1 MHSIATLV
9 RKCIAGGQDPGES
22 GDAHFVC
29 MGDHGAWLRL
39 RVHGLHPASG
49 MNHSHRRRF
58 HSRCLSLLG
67 LVLLVFGI
75 GVAHASGSDPWA
87 PFDAPWFDRTSSS
100 EGVPQSIIT
109 SLAQDRSGLV
119 WVGTMV
125 GLARFDGYRAQVFD
139 TRNGGAQGLPDAY
152 VRSLFALPDGS
163 LLIGTNAGGLVR
175 FDPATN
181 LFQTYPT
188 GANGTSDRKIYDLAD
203 DHAGGVWIATDSGLD
218 HLDPRTNVITRLHTG
233 AGIAPRNFSVMQDR
247 AGNLWLGNN
256 NGLFVRHAGS
266 ATFVRPDSPAG
277 IASTVLANQI
287 WAIHEDHAGRL
298 WVGSGQAGAVY
309 RDTDGQWHPVPG
321 FSGHQ
326 NGAQQSTVRDF
337 LETAPDTVWIATDG
351 SGVLA
356 YKVGDSQLRRINH
369 DAAIASSLP
378 GDSVRSL
385 LQDRSGNIW
394 AATDLGLAR
403 TDPNARTAFSLLP
416 SPLEQNALSDTSVRG
431 IYVDSRSRIWL
442 GLGSGRIDMI
452 DLATGRMKH
461 LQLSGDQIHRD
472 VQTFVEA
479 ADGSILVGTQG
490 LARINPDTLAIQPS
504 VLPALENK
512 PVLSLQRDGSYILIG
527 TYDGLYRYDT
537 HGGALDHVDHDPN
550 DPGSLSSNTVREI
563 AHVGDSWWYGTTR
576 GISIASSV
584 LDNRG
589 FENLTHHGDDPSS
602 LPQNYISS
610 IMLVP
615 QGQLWVSTF
624 GGLGVIDHY
633 QPGGPYRFHTIGVA
647 QGLASDKVSSLLDD
661 DRGSLWVSTSSGVSM
676 IDSDTHAV
684 HNLGPRDGLHIPSY
698 IYVGAARAPGG
709 ELLFGGLGGLTVIRP
724 HWRPP
729 ASAVAALAIT
739 HAVVNGDEVPF
750 GQLPQDGQKIQ
761 LDPRNRNL
769 RVDFALLDYQTPLE
783 TSYSYRMEGLDD
795 GWNQIPRGSL
805 PSAIYTNLPHG
816 EYHLQLRAET
826 HGMQPHTAETRIGI
840 VVKPRWY
847 ETVLSRLIAI
857 LLLIALVV
865 LLVHLRTLYLRR
877 QALQLQRQIDEHTR
891 DLLSANQRLDE
902 LAGTDGLTGVYN
914 RRRFL
919 ELAGG
924 EHELAKG
931 RSLCIALFDLDRF
944 KRINDTHGH
953 LAGDAVIRCA
963 IEVIRQHC
971 RQGDLVG
978 RYGGEEFVLCLPD
991 TGLPHALDIAERIRS
1006 ELAHAEV
1013 MHEGRSIG
1021 VTVSIGV
1028 AALQP
1033 NESIEQWLS
1042 RADKAL
1048 YEAKHAGR
1056 NRCVTAH

>member
-1 MHSIATLV
+1 MTW
-9 RKCIAGGQDPGES
+9 GQHASEGLDAYS
-22 GDAHFVC
+22 ACMDSHGDQQC
-29 MGDHGAWLRL
+29 L
-39 RVHGLHPASG
+39 RVHNRHRANCMSLR
-49 MNHSHRRRF
+49 HRRFRRF
-58 HSRCLSLLG
+58 CPGLFGLL
-67 LVLLVFGI
+67 LLLAI
-75 GVAHASGSDPWA
+75 GSARAGNSDPWA
-87 PFDAPWFDRTSSS
+87 PFDAPWFDRVGNS

-109 SLAQDRSGLV
+109 SVAQDQHGLV

-125 GLARFDGYRAQVFD
+125 GLARFDGYRTQVFD
-139 TRNGGAQGLPDAY
+139 TRNGGSQGLPDAY

-181 LFQTYPT
+181 RFQTYPL
-188 GANGTSDRKIYDLAD
+188 GANGTSDRKIYNLAD
-203 DHAGGVWIATDSGLD
+203 DHAGGVWIATDAGLD
-218 HLDPRTNVITRLHTG
+218 HLDARTNTITQLKTG
-233 AGIAPRNFSVMQDR
+233 ADTAPRNFSVMQDR

-266 ATFVRPDSPAG
+266 ATFVRPDHPAG
-277 IASTVLANQI
+277 IVATVLANQI
-287 WAIHEDHAGRL
+287 WAIHEDRAGRL

-321 FSGHQ
+321 FSGYQ
-326 NGAQQSTVRDF
+326 NGSQQSTVRDL
-337 LETAPDTVWIATDG
+337 LETAPGTIWIATDG

-356 YKVGDSQLRRINH
+356 YTVGDTRLTRIAH

-378 GDSVRSL
+378 GDSVRGL

-394 AATDLGLAR
+394 VATDLGLAR

-431 IYVDSRSRIWL
+431 IYVDTRSRIWL

-452 DLATGRMKH
+452 DLAAGRMKH
-461 LQLSGDQIHRD
+461 LQLGGDQAHRD
-472 VQTFVEA
+472 VQAFIET

-490 LARINPDTLAIQPS
+490 IAKINPDTLAIQPS
-504 VLPALENK
+504 LLPALENK
-512 PVLSLQRDGSYILIG
+512 PVLSLQRDGSRILIG

-537 HGGALDHVDHDPN
+537 SAGTLDHVEHVPDDPTSL
-550 DPGSLSSNTVREI
+550 GSDTVRQV
-563 AHVGDSWWYGTTR
+563 AHVGDRWWYGTTR
-576 GISIASSV
+576 GISIAGST

-589 FENLTHHGDDPSS
+589 FENLKHRQGDPTS
-602 LPQNYISS
+602 LPQNYISA
-610 IMLVP
+610 MTLDP
-615 QGQLWVSTF
+615 KGRLWVSTF

-633 QPGGPYRFHTIGVA
+633 VPGGPYRFRTIGIA
-647 QGLASDKVSSLLDD
+647 QGLASDKVSGLLSD
-661 DRGSLWVSTSSGVSM
+661 DRDNLWVSTSNGVSM
-676 IDSDTHAV
+676 IDDDTRAV
-684 HNLGPRDGLHIPSY
+684 HSLGPRDGLHIASY
-698 IYVGAARAPGG
+698 VYVGSARAPGG

-729 ASAVAALAIT
+729 ATTAAPLAIT
-739 HAVVNGDEVPF
+739 DAVVNSDEIPF
-750 GQLPQDGQKIQ
+750 GKLPADGQS
-761 LDPRNRNL
+761 LDLEPRNRNL
-769 RVDFALLDYQTPLE
+769 RVDFALLDYQAPME

-795 GWNQIPRGSL
+795 DWTRIPRGGL

-816 EYHLQLRAET
+816 DYHLHLRAET
-826 HGMQPHTAETRIGI
+826 HGMQPRTVETSIG
-840 VVKPRWY
+840 VVVRPRWY
-847 ETVLSRLIAI
+847 ETLFSRLVAA
-857 LLLIALVV
+857 LLLVV
-865 LLVHLRTLYLRR
+865 LIFLLVHLRTLYLRR
-877 QALQLQRQIDEHTR
+877 QAVQLQKQIDEHTR
-891 DLLSANQRLDE
+891 ELLAANQRLDE

-924 EHELAKG
+924 EFELAKD

-944 KRINDTHGH
+944 KRINDTYGH

-991 TGLPHALDIAERIRS
+991 TRLPHALDIAERIRD
-1006 ELAHAEV
+1006 ELATAVV
-1013 MHEGRSIG
+1013 MHEGSSIG

-1028 AALQP
+1028 AALRP
-1033 NESIEQWLS
+1033 GESIEQWLS

-1048 YEAKHAGR
+1048 YEAKHEGR
-1056 NRCVTAH
+1056 NRCVTAS